1 MLSNEYLKQFKER
14 KWKLA
19 LLLMPFDTPT
29 TVKVKSVGDL
39 LTLRSRASEFTKE
52 SEDRRVSVRL
62 NLEEKT
68 AEVTV
73 TRK

>member
-1 MLSNEYLKQFKER
+1 MKNEYLKLFKER

-19 LLLMPFDTPT
+19 LLLMPFDAPT
-29 TVKVKSVGDL
+29 TIKVKSVGDL

-62 NLEEKT
+62 NLEDKT
-68 AEVTV
+68 AEVTI
-73 TRK
+73 TKK